1 MKFSK
6 ILEELQASWEN
17 GVYVDLPEFRSNERI
32 YVHRSGKLFHVKSKY
47 GGPLW
52 CIPTELTSYEKEDN
66 RWQVN
71 PLQSNKLPDKF
82 SEGW

>member
-6 ILEELQASWEN
+6 ILEDLQASWNN

-32 YVHRSGKLFHVKSKY
+32 YVHRSGKLFHVKSVY
-47 GGPLW
+47 QGPDW
-52 CIPTELTSYEKEDN
+52 VVPTELTSYEKEN
-66 RWQVN
+66 TKWQVN
-71 PLQSNKLPDKF
+71 PMNNNKLPEKF

>member
-6 ILEELQASWEN
+6 ILEELKASWNN

-32 YVHRSGKLFHVKSKY
+32 YVHRSGKLFHVKSWSDR
-47 GGPLW
+47 PDW
-52 CIPTELTSYEKEDN
+52 VIPTELTSYEKDDK

-71 PLQSNKLPDKF
+71 PMNNNKLPEKF
-82 SEGW
+82 TQGW

>member
-6 ILEELQASWEN
+6 ILEELQSSWNN
-17 GVYVDLPEFRSNERI
+17 GVYVDLPEYRSNERI
-32 YVHRSGKLFHVKSKY
+32 YVHRSGKLFHVKSWY
-47 GGPLW
+47 DRPDW
-52 CIPTELTSYEKEDN
+52 VIPTKLTSYEKDDE

-71 PLQSNKLPDKF
+71 PMNKNKLPENF